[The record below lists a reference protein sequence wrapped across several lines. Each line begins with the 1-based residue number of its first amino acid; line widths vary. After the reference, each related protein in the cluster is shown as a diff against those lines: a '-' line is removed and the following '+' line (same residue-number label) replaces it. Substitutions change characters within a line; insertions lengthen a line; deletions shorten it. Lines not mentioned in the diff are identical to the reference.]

1 MTDYYLKI
9 TTINGRGKKTTQ
21 DLVSPLNHIQ
31 GVFNIDQ
38 AEKYIKSHYVRG
50 VLQQFK
56 GYIQVFVNDKEVLF
70 MNFWGNGA
78 K

>member
-9 TTINGRGKKTTQ
+9 TTINSRGKKHTQ

-56 GYIQVFVNDKEVLF
+56 GNIQVFVNDKEVLF